1 MVGTGTQ
8 GVEAAM
14 YSLFRPGDKVIIPAM
29 GKFSQ
34 RWVDYG
40 KILGLEMAE
49 ISIPWGKTLRT
60 DQVQVV
66 LNTHSDAKGMVLTH
80 CETSTGV
87 GIDLEEIAL
96 ACKAHNP
103 NLLILVDA
111 ITSAGVIPF
120 YLDAWKIDC
129 AVVASQKALMNPTG
143 LCAFALSEL
152 GIAHLQA
159 SHPADS
165 RNLFYYIEHAKE
177 GSYPYT
183 APVQFLYGIQAAL
196 SFFKKETL
204 PKRWNHVHQL
214 AHYFRE
220 QLTQIGGK
228 IFSEEPSDSLTAFS
242 FSDRD
247 MGMLKTKLEE
257 EANIQISGGQGELK
271 GKILRVSHMGIIALK
286 EMEFFSNSMKE
297 CLAQD

>member
-143 LCAFALSEL
+143 LCAFAISEL

-196 SFFKKETL
+196 SFSKKETL

-214 AHYFRE
+214 ACYFRE

-228 IFSEEPSDSLTAFS
+228 IFSEEPADSLTAFH
-242 FSDRD
+242 FPGAD
-247 MGMLKTKLEE
+247 MGRLKAKLEE
-257 EANIQISGGQGELK
+257 EAGIQVSGGQGELR
-271 GKILRVSHMGIIALK
+271 GQILRASHMGMLRKGDMKDLLEALRGIL
-286 EMEFFSNSMKE
+286 S
-297 CLAQD
+297 